1 MIELIDQIRIEIS
14 CCCSYHR
21 YENINR
27 LLDKMEKE
35 LKKEEDERT

>member
-1 MIELIDQIRIEIS
+1 MIELIDQIRTEIS